1 MGSGEHALQF
11 DVIIPPEARWWQ
23 ATART
28 VRLEGWRRGLIL
40 GIEISC
46 DETAAAVVERGAR
59 TLSSVVASQIATH
72 ARYGGVV
79 PELAS
84 REHLRAIVPVVR
96 AALAEAGVAL
106 GDLDAIAVTS
116 GPGLAGALLV
126 GITYAKAL
134 AFAQG
139 LPLIAV
145 NHLEGHIHAVLLQER
160 QNGRWIIPKSRSFAP
175 LTPKPI
181 ESLRGTPARFAQDDT
196 DEGLAQDIDGDRA
209 LALVV
214 SGGHTH
220 LYLAQPRQG
229 PWRYTLI
236 GRTLDDAAGEAYDK
250 VAKLLGLGYP
260 GGPWID
266 ALARFGDPQAVPFSF
281 AQIKT
286 KVHLAGQGAAH
297 QGGQRRAPIAELD
310 PHFLFSFSGIKTA
323 VLRYVELHGLRAEAE
338 ARAVRLLGSGRGA
351 SERPTRKRRWRL
363 CPQATLD
370 LIASF
375 QHAVVGD
382 LMKKTFAAAE
392 ALDAERI
399 LVTGGVAANR
409 ELRER
414 FTAEAAA
421 AGNPGGVSDAGAFHR
436 QCGDDCGSGVAAIC
450 GRGVCRPELT
460 ADPSLV
466 LGRQGTRD

>member
-1 MGSGEHALQF
+1 MS
-11 DVIIPPEARWWQ
+11 
-23 ATART
+23 
-28 VRLEGWRRGLIL
+28 RGLIL
-40 GIEISC
+40 GIESSC

-72 ARYGGVV
+72 LRYGGVV

-96 AALAEAGVAL
+96 AALAEAHVTLA
-106 GDLDAIAVTS
+106 DLDAIAVTS

-139 LPLIAV
+139 LPLVAV

-160 QNGRWIIPKSRSFAP
+160 
-175 LTPKPI
+175 
-181 ESLRGTPARFAQDDT
+181 SLPDGKHSEP
-196 DEGLAQDIDGDRA
+196 DEAA

-220 LYLAQPRQG
+220 LYLAQPADG
-229 PWRYTLI
+229 IWHYSLV

-266 ALARFGDPQAVPFSF
+266 ALARFGDPHAVPFAF

-286 KVHLAGQGAAH
+286 KAHLGGKAPRTKAAKT
-297 QGGQRRAPIAELD
+297 APITDLD

-323 VLRYVELHGLRAEAE
+323 VLRYVELNRLRDEAAARVPRMLAAGRPPQTKE
-338 ARAVRLLGSGRGA
+338 AALA
-351 SERPTRKRRWRL
+351 L
-363 CPQATLD
+363 CPQTTLD

-392 ALDAERI
+392 SLDAERI

-414 FTAEAAA
+414 FTAEASRRGLQIAFPTLALSTDNAAMIAA
-421 AGNPGGVSDAGAFHR
+421 AAWPRFAAGEFAPA
-436 QCGDDCGSGVAAIC
+436 D
-450 GRGVCRPELT
+450 LT
-460 ADPSLV
+460 ADPSLA
-466 LGRQGTRD
+466 LGLHPKP

>member
-1 MGSGEHALQF
+1 M
-11 DVIIPPEARWWQ
+11 P
-23 ATART
+23 
-28 VRLEGWRRGLIL
+28 GLIL
-40 GIEISC
+40 GIETSC
-46 DETAAAVVERGAR
+46 DETAAAIVERGAR
-59 TLSSVVASQIATH
+59 TLASVVASQIATH

-96 AALAEAGVAL
+96 AALAQANVSFA
-106 GDLDAIAVTS
+106 DLDAVAVTS

-126 GITYAKAL
+126 GITYAKGL
-134 AFAQG
+134 AFARS

-145 NHLEGHIHAVLLQER
+145 NHLEGHIHAVLLRER
-160 QNGRWIIPKSRSFAP
+160 EEGTVETND
-175 LTPKPI
+175 
-181 ESLRGTPARFAQDDT
+181 ES
-196 DEGLAQDIDGDRA
+196 A

-220 LYLAQPRQG
+220 LYLAQPARG
-229 PWRYTLI
+229 SWRYTLV

-260 GGPWID
+260 GGPWVD
-266 ALARFGDPQAVPFSF
+266 TLARFGDPKAVPFSF
-281 AQIKT
+281 AQIKP
-286 KVHLAGQGAAH
+286 KVHLAGKAPRTKAAET
-297 QGGQRRAPIAELD
+297 APIAALD

-323 VLRYVELHGLRAEAE
+323 VLRYAELHNLRAEAE
-338 ARAVRLLGSGRGA
+338 ARA
-351 SERPTRKRRWRL
+351 ERVLAHPRPPQTREEALAL

-375 QHAVVGD
+375 QHAVIGD

-392 ALDAERI
+392 ALDAGRI

-414 FTAEAAA
+414 FTAEAARRGLCVSFPTA
-421 AGNPGGVSDAGAFHR
+421 ALSTDNAAMIAAAAWPRFQAGEFAPF
-436 QCGDDCGSGVAAIC
+436 D
-450 GRGVCRPELT
+450 LT
-460 ADPSLV
+460 AVPSLT
-466 LGRQGTRD
+466 L